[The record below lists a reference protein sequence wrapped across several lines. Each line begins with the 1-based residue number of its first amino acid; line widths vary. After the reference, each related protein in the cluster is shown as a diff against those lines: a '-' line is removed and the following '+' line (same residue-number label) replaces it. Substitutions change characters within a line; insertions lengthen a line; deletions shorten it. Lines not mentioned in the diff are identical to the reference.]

1 MAHERVTTSVRIES
15 FTPTEPHL
23 VLVTDEVVRTQLGC
37 LHDDDDP
44 DFRVERGE
52 PVMVVGWV
60 MFKNDPHRST
70 RRGYPVVI
78 ARGRY
83 GWLYSEEIEEIEE
96 P

>member
-1 MAHERVTTSVRIES
+1 MAHERVTTSAKVGS
-15 FTPTEPHL
+15 FTPAEPHL
-23 VLVTDEVVRTQLGC
+23 AVVTREVVRTQLGRF
-37 LHDDDDP
+37 HDDDDP
-44 DFRVERGE
+44 DFKVERGE
-52 PVMVVGWV
+52 AVMVVGWV

-83 GWLYSEEIEEIEE
+83 GWLYSEEIEE

>member
-1 MAHERVTTSVRIES
+1 MAHERVTSSVRIES

-23 VLVTDEVVRTQLGC
+23 AVVTDEVVRTQLGC

-44 DFRVERGE
+44 DFKVESGE

-60 MFKNDPHRST
+60 MFKSDPHRST

-83 GWLYSEEIEEIEE
+83 GWLYSEEIEKI
-96 P
+96 

>member
-1 MAHERVTTSVRIES
+1 MAYERVTTSVRIES

-23 VLVTDEVVRTQLGC
+23 AVVTDEVVSTQLGC

-44 DFRVERGE
+44 DLRVTRGE
-52 PVMVVGWV
+52 TVMVVGWL

-83 GWLYSEEIEEIEE
+83 GWLYSEEIEEL
-96 P
+96 